1 MSCVRKHQVMFL
13 CLTFLPLSSSSVT
26 SFCHSVDVSSQH
38 SSSRVHVT
46 SWSLISVVGRQ
57 GRPQTLQSSCC
68 ERCWQVDSSWMLPA
82 DPPWCSGEVRCWRGR
97 WLSVCWGPLPASR
110 EYLFFCTVKTSEN
123 EVSQRQQHY
132 LYSECVWLET
142 IKETIY
148 VNQESLDCVTVYI
161 NIQKPLPEQIK
172 KDSLTL
178 WICS

>member
-1 MSCVRKHQVMFL
+1 MFL
-13 CLTFLPLSSSSVT
+13 FLTFLPLSSSSVT
-26 SFCHSVDVSSQH
+26 SFCHSVDVSPQH

-110 EYLFFCTVKTSEN
+110 EYLFFCRVKTSEN

-132 LYSECVWLET
+132 LYSLLWMCLTRNNKRDHICKSGEFRLCHC
-142 IKETIY
+142 IY
-148 VNQESLDCVTVYI
+148 KYTKTTSRTN
-161 NIQKPLPEQIK
+161 
-172 KDSLTL
+172 
-178 WICS
+178 

>member
-1 MSCVRKHQVMFL
+1 MFL
-13 CLTFLPLSSSSVT
+13 CLTFLPLNSSSVT

-110 EYLFFCTVKTSEN
+110 EYLFFCRVKTSEN

-132 LYSECVWLET
+132 LYSLLWMCLTRNNKRDHISKSGEFRLCHC
-142 IKETIY
+142 IY
-148 VNQESLDCVTVYI
+148 KYTKTTSRTN
-161 NIQKPLPEQIK
+161 
-172 KDSLTL
+172 LTL
-178 WICS
+178 WISS

>member
-1 MSCVRKHQVMFL
+1 MFL
-13 CLTFLPLSSSSVT
+13 CLTFPSLNSSSVT
-26 SFCHSVDVSSQH
+26 SFCHSVDVSPQH
-38 SSSRVHVT
+38 NSSRVHVT

-123 EVSQRQQHY
+123 EVSQRQQRY
-132 LYSECVWLET
+132 LYSLLWMCLTRNNKRDHICKSGEFRLCHC
-142 IKETIY
+142 IY
-148 VNQESLDCVTVYI
+148 KYTKTTSRTN
-161 NIQKPLPEQIK
+161 
-172 KDSLTL
+172 
-178 WICS
+178 

>member
-1 MSCVRKHQVMFL
+1 MFL
-13 CLTFLPLSSSSVT
+13 CLTFPSLNSSSVT

-110 EYLFFCTVKTSEN
+110 EYLFFCRVKTSEN

-132 LYSECVWLET
+132 LYSLLWMCLTRNNKRDHISKSGEFRLCHC
-142 IKETIY
+142 IY
-148 VNQESLDCVTVYI
+148 KYTKTTSRTN
-161 NIQKPLPEQIK
+161 
-172 KDSLTL
+172 
-178 WICS
+178 

>member
-1 MSCVRKHQVMFL
+1 MFL
-13 CLTFLPLSSSSVT
+13 CLTFLPLNSSSVT
-26 SFCHSVDVSSQH
+26 SFCHSVDVSPQH
-38 SSSRVHVT
+38 NSSRVHVT

-110 EYLFFCTVKTSEN
+110 DYLFFCRVKTSEN

-132 LYSECVWLET
+132 LYSLLWMCLTRNNKRDHICKSGEFRLCHC
-142 IKETIY
+142 IY
-148 VNQESLDCVTVYI
+148 KYTKTTSRTN
-161 NIQKPLPEQIK
+161 
-172 KDSLTL
+172 
-178 WICS
+178 

>member
-1 MSCVRKHQVMFL
+1 MFL

-26 SFCHSVDVSSQH
+26 SFCHSVDVSPQH

-110 EYLFFCTVKTSEN
+110 EYLFFCRVKTSEN
-123 EVSQRQQHY
+123 EVSQRQQRY
-132 LYSECVWLET
+132 LYSLLWMCLTRNNKRDHICKSGEFRLCHC
-142 IKETIY
+142 IY
-148 VNQESLDCVTVYI
+148 KYTKTTSRTN
-161 NIQKPLPEQIK
+161 
-172 KDSLTL
+172 
-178 WICS
+178 

>member
-1 MSCVRKHQVMFL
+1 MFL
-13 CLTFLPLSSSSVT
+13 FLTFPSLNSSSVT

-110 EYLFFCTVKTSEN
+110 EYLFFCRVKTSEN

-132 LYSECVWLET
+132 LYSLLWMCLTRNNKRDHISKSGEFRLCHC
-142 IKETIY
+142 IY
-148 VNQESLDCVTVYI
+148 KYTKTTSRTN
-161 NIQKPLPEQIK
+161 
-172 KDSLTL
+172 
-178 WICS
+178 

>member
-1 MSCVRKHQVMFL
+1 MFL

-26 SFCHSVDVSSQH
+26 SFCHSVDVSPQH

-68 ERCWQVDSSWMLPA
+68 EWCWQVDSSWMLPA

-110 EYLFFCTVKTSEN
+110 EYLFFCRVKTSEN
-123 EVSQRQQHY
+123 EVSQRQQRY
-132 LYSECVWLET
+132 LYSLLWMCLTRNNKRDHICKSGEFRLCHC
-142 IKETIY
+142 IY
-148 VNQESLDCVTVYI
+148 KYTKTTSRTN
-161 NIQKPLPEQIK
+161 
-172 KDSLTL
+172 
-178 WICS
+178 